1 MSSENV
7 SRRAFLAKAGAASAA
22 ALVPGAAALEAM
34 ASPSRGRRGPHPA
47 TPKAALHLLQGGNK
61 RYRANK
67 LELRD
72 YSPAGV
78 DRANDQKPF
87 ATILT
92 CSDSRLA
99 PDLVFDVQEGNL
111 FVVKVAGN
119 SIDTGTLGSVEYG
132 VAVLGVKLVMVLG
145 HSDCGAVKAAISV
158 ANGTK
163 SYPPSKYGA
172 IGPLVDAVVPTVE
185 AIPASERTLQA
196 CTSANA
202 SNQATELANLDPIV
216 KPAIRAGT
224 LWVVPAVYNVPN
236 GRVRLIAPPVVP
248 SA

>member
-1 MSSENV
+1 MSEESL
-7 SRRAFLAKAGAASAA
+7 SRRKFLTRAGAVSAV
-22 ALVPGAAALEAM
+22 ALVPVGAVEAIAA
-34 ASPSRGRRGPHPA
+34 PSRGRKAPHPA

-61 RYRANK
+61 RYRAGK

-87 ATILT
+87 AAILT

-99 PDLVFDVQEGNL
+99 PDLVFDVEQGNI
-111 FVVKVAGN
+111 FVAKVAGN
-119 SIDTGTLGSVEYG
+119 SIDTGTLGSVEYA
-132 VAVLGVKLVMVLG
+132 VAVLGVKLIMVLG
-145 HSDCGAVKAAISV
+145 HSDCGAIKAAISV

-172 IGPLVDAVVPTVE
+172 IGPLVDAVVPTVK
-185 AIPASERTLQA
+185 AIPTSQRTLQA

-202 SNQATELANLDPIV
+202 SNQATELANSDPIV

-236 GRVRLIAPPVVP
+236 GRVRLVAPPVVP
-248 SA
+248 S

>member
-1 MSSENV
+1 MSDESL
-7 SRRAFLAKAGAASAA
+7 SRRKFLTRAGAVSAV
-22 ALVPGAAALEAM
+22 ALVPGGAAEAI
-34 ASPSRGRRGPHPA
+34 ASKGRGRKGPHPA

-78 DRANDQKPF
+78 DRAIDQKPF
-87 ATILT
+87 AAVLT

-99 PDLVFDVQEGNL
+99 PDLVFDVEQGNL
-111 FVVKVAGN
+111 FVAKVAGN
-119 SIDTGTLGSVEYG
+119 SLDTGTLGSVEYA
-132 VAVLGVKLVMVLG
+132 VAVLGVKLIMVLG

-163 SYPPSKYGA
+163 SYPASKYGS
-172 IGPLVDAVVPTVE
+172 IGAVVDAVVPTVQ
-185 AIPASERTLQA
+185 AIPPSERSLQA

-202 SNQATELANLDPIV
+202 SNQASELANLDPIV

-248 SA
+248 SG